1 MMRNKLIWILPF
13 LLLGGVCV
21 GEVTDQTAKFK
32 VAPGFKLEK
41 IYDVKKEEGSWVALT
56 EDGKGRLIAADQ

>member
-1 MMRNKLIWILPF
+1 M
-13 LLLGGVCV
+13 

>member
-21 GEVTDQTAKFK
+21 GEVTDQTAQFK